1 MSNKCILIISDTH
14 SPYHHPDLIPF
25 LKAIKKKYK
34 PDRIVHIGDETD
46 KHGLNFH
53 GQDPDL
59 PSAGDELY
67 EARETIHDI
76 EKLWSN
82 VDLLHS
88 NHGSLAYRRAF
99 KAGLPKAYMRDYNE
113 VLEVGKGWNGIMS

>member
-99 KAGLPKAYMRDYNE
+99 KAGLP
-113 VLEVGKGWNGIMS
+113 